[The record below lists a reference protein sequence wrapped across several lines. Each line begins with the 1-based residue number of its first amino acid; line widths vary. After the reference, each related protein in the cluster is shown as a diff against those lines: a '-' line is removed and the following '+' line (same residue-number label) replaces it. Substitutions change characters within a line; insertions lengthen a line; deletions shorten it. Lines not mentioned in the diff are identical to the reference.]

1 MKTSAAVWGGL
12 SCVVEQPAKPP
23 QLAVMLCHGFGAP
36 GDDLVGLA
44 DYFYSLAPALREQAA
59 FIFPAAPLDLAPR
72 GMPGGRAWWWI
83 DLNRLLTDM
92 QPAKF
97 AEFRRGLPPE
107 LPAAREALAAVVRGV
122 REELGLAANQIVL
135 GGFSQGAMMAVE
147 MALHLPEKPAGLC
160 LFSGASVNET
170 QWREKQAALAGIP
183 VFQSHGQYDPILPI
197 AEGERLSRF
206 LTEGGAKLTWAEFR
220 GQHEIPPS
228 ALQGAAK
235 FLAERLP
242 AAL

>member
-1 MKTSAAVWGGL
+1 MKTTAAAWGGL
-12 SCVVEQPAKPP
+12 SCVVKRTANPP
-23 QLAVMLCHGFGAP
+23 RLAVILCHGFGAS
-36 GDDLVGLA
+36 GDDLTGLA
-44 DYFYSLAPALREQAA
+44 DYFYSLAPALAEQAA
-59 FIFPAAPLDLAPR
+59 FVFPAAPLDLASR

-83 DLNRLLTDM
+83 DLNRLLSDM

-122 REELGLAANQIVL
+122 QEELRLATNQIVL

-147 MALHLPEKPAGLC
+147 MALNLPDKLAGLC
-160 LFSGASVNET
+160 LFSGASVNEA
-170 QWREKQAALAGIP
+170 QWKEKQAALAGIP
-183 VFQSHGQYDPILPI
+183 VFQSHGQYDPILPL

-206 LTEGGAKLTWAEFR
+206 LTEGGAQLTWVEFR

-242 AAL
+242 AAS